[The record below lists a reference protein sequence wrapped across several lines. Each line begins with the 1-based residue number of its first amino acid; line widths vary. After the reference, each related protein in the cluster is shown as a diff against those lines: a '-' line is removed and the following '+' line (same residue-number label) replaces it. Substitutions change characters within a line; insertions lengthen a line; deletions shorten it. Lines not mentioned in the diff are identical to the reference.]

1 MGKKACLKLDLG
13 YDSTMIM
20 DITTKR
26 MSMMTRGGTMVDA
39 SLVVMRVDATAVLCT
54 ILLQVPFN

>member
-39 SLVVMRVDATAVLCT
+39 SLIVMRVDATAVLCK